1 MGRSVRRSHMV
12 VSLDLLKPSLAHV
25 VADRVDGSKTVMT
38 LIIFYCW
45 SRTDTHVQYNTQP
58 QTQLRRYLLPLPAST
73 LSTLPAFFQLF
84 GRIGI
89 GIRCHS
95 L

>member
-1 MGRSVRRSHMV
+1 MV
-12 VSLDLLKPSLAHV
+12 VSLDLLKPSLARV
-25 VADRVDGSKTVMT
+25 VADRVDGKTVVT
-38 LIIFYCW
+38 PIILYCW
-45 SRTDTHVQYNTQP
+45 SRTNTHVQHNTQP
-58 QTQLRRYLLPLPAST
+58 QTQILWRYLLLLPART
-73 LSTLPAFFQLF
+73 LSTLLALFQLF